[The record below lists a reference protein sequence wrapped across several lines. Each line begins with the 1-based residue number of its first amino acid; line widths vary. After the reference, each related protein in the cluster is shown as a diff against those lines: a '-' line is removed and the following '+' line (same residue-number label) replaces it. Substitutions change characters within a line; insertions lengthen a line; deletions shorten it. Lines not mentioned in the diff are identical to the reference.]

1 MFFDSER
8 ERNEVEEKMT
18 LILLIDFKTKEIQY
32 FRCFFLLEQ
41 RKRARE
47 RD

>member
-18 LILLIDFKTKEIQY
+18 LILFIDFKTKEIQDGNNINTY
-32 FRCFFLLEQ
+32 VTIGFSSC
-41 RKRARE
+41 
-47 RD
+47 